1 MCVGVMCEG
10 GVRKGGGREC
20 DVSAEGGCGGE
31 GGKSMGRRVR
41 GECVRCTEGVTCEGE
56 GVWWGGSVKGEYD

>member
-1 MCVGVMCEG
+1 MGKEEEESVMCVWREGVE
-10 GVRKGGGREC
+10 
-20 DVSAEGGCGGE
+20 GE

-56 GVWWGGSVKGEYD
+56 GVWWGGSVVGWECGGVGV